1 MKRPLLLAALIA
13 TTGLVGSAAK
23 ANEPLHMFNI
33 QTPGAG
39 MVNFSGTGTANFNQS
54 LGTSNSF
61 NVGSSTNLG
70 VNASASSTE
79 DYTAVGSAELDL
91 AGTSRLQQTIGTA
104 TSAFNSSTVAEASAR
119 SADVSATEVA
129 NRSSYG
135 ESWSSTWNEN
145 YIAESGYTEMTGAEA
160 TAAGFDKGAGYYNE
174 KAGREA
180 ANAEH
185 GMAYD
190 SSSTTYA
197 DQAAWEAAWNS
208 TFTETATSSENF
220 VSEENWT
227 AFSQDQWQSGWEDV
241 YSDTY
246 KTSFETATVNANL
259 AVSQT
264 DDQGVI
270 KGSFTTTESG
280 SADAALEA
288 MASSLQSGAE
298 AAAKAIVG
306 TGSGTNATADYAN
319 LTASEWE
326 AAYEQEYQQAFAS
339 AYSTASGAIE
349 RKSVSNVDVAGI
361 GVIADVNAAAT
372 SKFTSTAQLIEGATR
387 DGNGNGNASAGANL
401 ATSSYANQ
409 NNATTANAF
418 MQAFSG
424 GLPEA
429 KGVET
434 IVNISDNSNGTFN
447 VVTDKVTTARV
458 TTQYDVAND
467 GTATNGAVQSTQY
480 ID

>member
-1 MKRPLLLAALIA
+1 MKRPLLLAALVA
-13 TTGLVGSAAK
+13 TTGLVGTTAK
-23 ANEPLHMFNI
+23 AEPLQMFNI

-39 MVNFSGTGTANFNQS
+39 MINFSGTGTANFNQS

-70 VNASASSTE
+70 VNASATSTE
-79 DYTAVGSAELDL
+79 DYTSIGDATLDL

-104 TSAFNSSTVAEASAR
+104 TSAFNASTVAEASAR

-135 ESWSSTWNEN
+135 ESWSSEWNES
-145 YIAESGYTEMTGAEA
+145 YMADEGWTVVDATEA
-160 TAAGFDKGAGYYNE
+160 TTRGFTSGAGYYNE
-174 KAGREA
+174 TAGRSA
-180 ANAEH
+180 ANEALGVAWDGDVSGE
-185 GMAYD
+185 
-190 SSSTTYA
+190 YA
-197 DQAAWEAAWNS
+197 TEEAWQAAWDAEFAAS
-208 TFTETATSSENF
+208 ASSSGNF
-220 VSEENWT
+220 VSNDNWS
-227 AFSQDQWQSGWEDV
+227 AYSQDQWQQGWEDV

-246 KTSFETATVNANL
+246 TTSFETATTSANQ
-259 AVSQT
+259 AVAQT

-280 SADAALEA
+280 TATAAMEA
-288 MASSLQSGAE
+288 LASSLETGAQE
-298 AAAKAIVG
+298 TAKAIVG
-306 TGSGTNATADYAN
+306 VDYASRDSSLADMN
-319 LTASEWE
+319 ENEWN

-339 AYSTASGAIE
+339 AYSAASGSIKRE
-349 RKSVSNVDVAGI
+349 SVSNVDVQGI
-361 GVIADVNAAAT
+361 GVIADVNAAST
-372 SKFTSTAQLIEGATR
+372 SKFTATSQLIDGATR

-429 KGVET
+429 
-434 IVNISDNSNGTFN
+434 NGTET
-447 VVTDKVTTARV
+447 VKSITGDE
-458 TTQYDVAND
+458 
-467 GTATNGAVQSTQY
+467 TNGYSITTDRVSTVRNVTAY
-480 ID
+480 TVDTSDGNAATAGASTDTVLD